1 MCYIGPYST
10 YSTYSKEPGESGC
23 SAARLVRYSTYSRY
37 SKEPGESGCSV
48 ACLVRYSTYSTYSK
62 EPGESGCSVACLV
75 RYSTYS
81 TYSKDPGES
90 YSTYSTYSKEPGES
104 GCSVACLVRYSTYS
118 TYSKGPGD
126 CEGSAWCLPRL
137 ATLPRLP
144 GIGALPSPRQGRDCS
159 YRGRDSDFALHRG
172 RFSDFALASD
182 FARKI
187 PGSDAVGSASLPELG
202 FIPKTPSPGQ
212 RRRSVSD
219 AARTASLTECF
230 FTTHTPCRQSWRG
243 HTQSWR
249 GHRIATPVFPRKR
262 WKRSAVQHYAPRLA
276 ARIAR
281 KTPAVR
287 RYTPMHSRTRRPA
300 PCVEFGK

>member
-10 YSTYSKEPGESGC
+10 
-23 SAARLVRYSTYSRY
+23 Y

-90 YSTYSTYSKEPGES
+90 

-126 CEGSAWCLPRL
+126 CEGSAWCRAWHRSSRPRPDTPARQVIRIIRIIRSYGHTAAWHCAGHRIAPSIL
-137 ATLPRLP
+137 AW
-144 GIGALPSPRQGRDCS
+144 AQDC
-159 YRGRDSDFALHRG
+159 
-172 RFSDFALASD
+172 
-182 FARKI
+182 
-187 PGSDAVGSASLPELG
+187 
-202 FIPKTPSPGQ
+202 PKNPSPGH
-212 RRRSVSD
+212 RRRCVGD
-219 AARTASLTECF
+219 AVLAASLTVCF
-230 FTTHTPCRQSWRG
+230 FHHSHAQPSILA
-243 HTQSWR
+243 SWR
-249 GHRIATPVFPRKR
+249 GHRIAPVFPRKR

-287 RYTPMHSRTRRPA
+287 RYTPMHSRTRRPDA
-300 PCVEFGK
+300 RKTTEAHCCIAGRSRKTPPASCCVAVH